1 MQDGEGILNKSVLLY
16 LSYGI
21 LNTQRKNKE
30 EPIMKTT
37 TVSRPVYPN
46 AADRRYYLR
55 KLLDLL
61 LMAATSI
68 GTVAIIL
75 FFLLV

>member
-1 MQDGEGILNKSVLLY
+1 
-16 LSYGI
+16 
-21 LNTQRKNKE
+21 
-30 EPIMKTT
+30 MKTT
-37 TVSRPVYPN
+37 TANRTYHPAYPN

-61 LMAATSI
+61 LMAATSV